1 MATKKCEIAGLSAK
15 AVAGYHRRG
24 RTSVMRVTSADRTTK
39 AADTLPLLA
48 NGDHMK
54 QPEFHRRYQQ
64 SPEGERWELI
74 GGKVY
79 MASPLSLTH
88 SDYDEEIGFALGLY
102 RRSTPGVQVLRGATT
117 ILGEESEPQP
127 DLGLRIR
134 PEHGGR
140 SRSVDD
146 YVEGPPELL
155 VEIAHSTRALDLHEK
170 RADYERAG
178 VREYLVVCTEE
189 RELHW
194 FNFQTARPL
203 RPDRAGV
210 YRSKVFPG
218 LWIAGRALLN
228 LDSAGVAE
236 VVRQGIDSP
245 AHAAFV
251 RRLERARRRSS

>member
-1 MATKKCEIAGLSAK
+1 
-15 AVAGYHRRG
+15 
-24 RTSVMRVTSADRTTK
+24 
-39 AADTLPLLA
+39 
-48 NGDHMK
+48 MK
-54 QPEFHRRYQQ
+54 QPEFHRRYEQ
-64 SPEGERWELI
+64 SPRGEKWELV
-74 GGKVY
+74 GGIVY

-88 SDYDEEIGFALGLY
+88 SDYDGVVSLALLLYGL
-102 RRSTPGVQVLRGATT
+102 STPGVQVLHGATA

-127 DLGLRIR
+127 DLGLRVR
-134 PEHGGR
+134 PECGGQ
-140 SRSVDD
+140 SRSEKD
-146 YVEGPPELL
+146 YVKGPPELL
-155 VEIAHSTRALDLHEK
+155 VEIAHSTRALDMNQK
-170 RADYERAG
+170 RTDYERAG

-218 LWIAGRALLN
+218 LWIAGAALQN

-236 VVRQGIDSP
+236 VVRQGIASP